1 MTSKQIKQNHHSIH
15 HNIHILMRVQKYSCY
30 NSQRNETR
38 NSYITACAHAVS
50 TSKWENRLAQ
60 KIWIVAAGLNI
71 KSLKQQEWEY
81 VHTSRESSISHS
93 VANMQSTWGH
103 VCSRWSQIICPYYNR
118 HHTTTKTLEISKRSW
133 YSYDLAINSQG
144 KRGKF
149 SNGNS
154 TELAIIYE
162 MSICRP

>member
-1 MTSKQIKQNHHSIH
+1 MKLGLLTKR
-15 HNIHILMRVQKYSCY
+15 NI
-30 NSQRNETR
+30 
-38 NSYITACAHAVS
+38 YITACAHAVS

-93 VANMQSTWGH
+93 VANMQSTWGP

-133 YSYDLAINSQG
+133 YSYDLSINNQGKGENFPTEIQQNSQTFT
-144 KRGKF
+144 KCQFADHKQLIQTLL
-149 SNGNS
+149 SILGN
-154 TELAIIYE
+154 A
-162 MSICRP
+162 